1 MSKAQN
7 DVVALGVRPIPTPER
22 ARRSLLITAAGA
34 LIGLIIAGYAL
45 FTAKGTSTLSV
56 PAEDVA
62 LVNQQPIA
70 RADYFTQLKAT
81 YQVDYSQATPEQR
94 RKVLDD
100 MIREE
105 LFVQRGK
112 ELDVAETD
120 PDVRAAMVNSVEQ
133 MSASDVATRQPS
145 EQSLLVY
152 YTDHQ
157 DRYSTEGIITALD
170 LVFPDS
176 SHAERAAAALGS
188 ALGSGSPVAT
198 VISNFQGGNSGKLD
212 GEEFYFAAK
221 LHLGD
226 TLFDSARKLPD
237 GGVSKPVQQPDGV
250 HLLYVVANKPPK
262 LRSFDEARTAVLNDF
277 RNDEIKRSTA
287 QYQTFLTRRAGVQIA
302 GDLQQ

>member
-1 MSKAQN
+1 MSMTKNDLAALSAQQ
-7 DVVALGVRPIPTPER
+7 IPSPER

-34 LIGLIIAGYAL
+34 LIGLVIAGYAL
-45 FTAKGTSTLSV
+45 FTAKGTSTLAV
-56 PAEDVA
+56 PSEDVA

-70 RADYFTQLKAT
+70 RADYFAQLKAT
-81 YQVDYSQATPEQR
+81 YQVDYPQATPEQR
-94 RKVLDD
+94 HRVLND

-176 SHAERAAAALGS
+176 SRAERATA
-188 ALGSGSPVAT
+188 ALGSGSPIAA
-198 VISNFQGGNSGKLD
+198 VISSFQGRNSGKLN
-212 GEEFYFAAK
+212 GEEFYFAAR

-226 TLFDSARKLPD
+226 TMFDLARKLPN

-250 HLLYVVANKPPK
+250 HLLYVLANKAPK
-262 LRSFDEARTAVLNDF
+262 LRSFDEARSAVLNDF

-287 QYQTFLTRRAGVQIA
+287 QYQTFLTKRAGIQIA

>member
-1 MSKAQN
+1 MSMAKN
-7 DVVALGVRPIPTPER
+7 DLVALSAQQIPSPER

-45 FTAKGTSTLSV
+45 FTAKGTSTLAV
-56 PAEDVA
+56 PAEDAA

-70 RADYFTQLKAT
+70 RADYFAQLKAT
-81 YQVDYSQATPEQR
+81 YQVDYAQATPEQR
-94 RKVLDD
+94 HRVLND

-133 MSASDVATRQPS
+133 MSASDVATRQPG

-188 ALGSGSPVAT
+188 ARGSGSPVAA
-198 VISNFQGGNSGKLD
+198 VISSFQGRNSGKLN
-212 GEEFYFAAK
+212 GEEFYFAAR

-226 TLFDSARKLPD
+226 TLFDLARKLPD
-237 GGVSKPVQQPDGV
+237 GGVSKPVEQPDGV
-250 HLLYVVANKPPK
+250 HLLYVVGNRPPK
-262 LRSFDEARTAVLNDF
+262 LRSFDQAQTAVLNDL
-277 RNDEIKRSTA
+277 RNDEIKRSTV
-287 QYQTFLTRRAGVQIA
+287 QYQTFLTRRAAIRIA

>member
-1 MSKAQN
+1 MNMAKN
-7 DVVALGVRPIPTPER
+7 DAVATAARSIPSPER

-34 LIGLIIAGYAL
+34 LVGLIVAGYAL
-45 FTAKGTSTLSV
+45 FTAKGTTTLAV

-70 RADYFTQLKAT
+70 RADYFAQIKAT
-81 YQVDYSQATPEQR
+81 YQVDEPQATPEQR

-133 MSASDVATRQPS
+133 MSASDVATRQPG
-145 EQSLLVY
+145 EQSLLLY

-157 DRYSTEGIITALD
+157 DRYSTEGVITALD
-170 LVFPDS
+170 LVFADS
-176 SHAERAAAALGS
+176 GRAERAAATLS
-188 ALGSGSPVAT
+188 SGSPVAA
-198 VISNFQGGNSGKLD
+198 VISNFQGRNSGKLN
-212 GEEFYFAAK
+212 GEEFYFAAR

-226 TLFDSARKLPD
+226 ALFDLARRLPD
-237 GGVSKPVQQPDGV
+237 GGVTRPVEQPDGV
-250 HLLYVVANKPPK
+250 HLLYVVANTPPK
-262 LRSFDEARTAVLNDF
+262 LRGFDDARTAVLNDF

-287 QYQTFLTRRAGVQIA
+287 QYQTFLTRRAGIQIA

>member
-7 DVVALGVRPIPTPER
+7 DGVALGARPIPTPER

-45 FTAKGTSTLSV
+45 FTAKGTSTLAV

-62 LVNQQPIA
+62 LVNQQPVA
-70 RADYFTQLKAT
+70 RADYFAQIKAT
-81 YQVDYSQATPEQR
+81 YQVDYPQATPEQR
-94 RKVLDD
+94 HKVLDD

-120 PDVRAAMVNSVEQ
+120 PDVRAAMVSSVEQ
-133 MSASDVATRQPS
+133 MSASDVATRQPGES
-145 EQSLLVY
+145 SLLMY

-176 SHAERAAAALGS
+176 IQAEHAAAALGS
-188 ALGSGSPVAT
+188 GALVAA
-198 VISNFQGGNSGKLD
+198 VIANFHGRDSGKLN
-212 GEEFYFAAK
+212 GEEFYFAAR

-226 TLFDSARKLPD
+226 ALFDMARKLPNR
-237 GGVSKPVQQPDGV
+237 GISKPVQQPDSV
-250 HLLYVVANKPPK
+250 HLLYVLANKPPK

-287 QYQTFLTRRAGVQIA
+287 QYQTFLTRRAGIQIA

>member
-1 MSKAQN
+1 MNMPRNDFVASGAQQ
-7 DVVALGVRPIPTPER
+7 IPTPER

-45 FTAKGTSTLSV
+45 FTAKGTSTLAV
-56 PAEDVA
+56 PAEDAA

-70 RADYFTQLKAT
+70 RADYFAQLRAT
-81 YQVDYSQATPEQR
+81 YQVDYAQATPEQR
-94 RKVLDD
+94 HKVLDD

-145 EQSLLVY
+145 EQSLLTY
-152 YTDHQ
+152 YADHQ
-157 DRYSTEGIITALD
+157 DQYSTEGVITALD

-176 SHAERAAAALGS
+176 SHAERAAAALR
-188 ALGSGSPVAT
+188 AAVGSGSPVAA
-198 VISNFQGGNSGKLD
+198 VIGNFQGRNSGKLN
-212 GEEFYFAAK
+212 GEEFYFAAR

-226 TLFDSARKLPD
+226 TLFDLARKLPD
-237 GGVSKPVQQPDGV
+237 GGISKPVEQPDGV
-250 HLLYVVANKPPK
+250 HLLYVLANKPPK

-287 QYQTFLTRRAGVQIA
+287 QYQTFLTRRAGIQIA

>member
-7 DVVALGVRPIPTPER
+7 DLVALDARPIPTPER

-34 LIGLIIAGYAL
+34 LIGLIVAGYAL
-45 FTAKGTSTLSV
+45 FTAKGTSTLTV

-70 RADYFTQLKAT
+70 RADYFAQLKAT

-133 MSASDVATRQPS
+133 MSASDVATRQPD
-145 EQSLLVY
+145 EPSLLVY
-152 YTDHQ
+152 YTEHQ

-176 SHAERAAAALGS
+176 GHAEHAAAALGS
-188 ALGSGSPVAT
+188 GAPVAA
-198 VISNFQGGNSGKLD
+198 VIANFQGRNSGTLN
-212 GEEFYFAAK
+212 GEEFYFAAR

-226 TLFDSARKLPD
+226 ALFDLARKLPN
-237 GGVSKPVQQPDGV
+237 GGVSKPVEQPDGV
-250 HLLYVVANKPPK
+250 HLLYVLANKPPK

-287 QYQTFLTRRAGVQIA
+287 QYQTFLTRRAGIQIA

>member
-1 MSKAQN
+1 MTMAQN
-7 DVVALGVRPIPTPER
+7 DVVAPGARQILTAER
-22 ARRSLLITAAGA
+22 ARRSLLVTAGGA

-45 FTAKGTSTLSV
+45 FTAKGTSTLAV

-70 RADYFTQLKAT
+70 RADYFAQIKAT
-81 YQVDYSQATPEQR
+81 YQVDYPRTTPEQR
-94 RKVLDD
+94 QKVLND

-120 PDVRAAMVNSVEQ
+120 PEVRSAMVNSVEQ

-145 EQSLLVY
+145 EQSLLLY

-157 DRYSTEGIITALD
+157 DRYSTEGIITVLD
-170 LVFPDS
+170 LVFPDD

-188 ALGSGSPVAT
+188 GSPAAA
-198 VISNFQGGNSGKLD
+198 VIANFQGHNSGKTN
-212 GEEFYFAAK
+212 GEEFYFAAR

-226 TLFDSARKLPD
+226 TLFDLARALPG
-237 GGVSKPVQQPDGV
+237 GGVSKPLEQPDGV
-250 HLLYVVANKPPK
+250 HLLVVAANRPPK
-262 LRSFDEARTAVLNDF
+262 LRSFDEARSAVLNDF

-287 QYQTFLTRRAGVQIA
+287 QYQTFLTRRAAILIA
-302 GDLQQ
+302 GDLKQ